1 MIEFLAPVQPELS
14 QTLAISADSDA
25 FVRVAITG
33 PGALSL
39 NAQLGINDLYTT
51 GLYRLS
57 D

>member
-39 NAQLGINDLYTT
+39 NAQIGINDLYTA